1 MTKQNRDEN
10 IVQGAAIEC
19 KSAFIMLLVSI
30 LIVFDIVLAFS
41 PESLQTCFSGIV
53 AAFIAGGV
61 LFCAGWRGQLG
72 ILFKDTAEYKV
83 VFVILFVTVLVIGS
97 LACIFNKAS
106 LRTGITGILTSFIAG
121 GVLFCTGWRTELCH
135 LLKQDR
141 VPGGNLSGD
150 DIERGGEK

>member
-10 IVQGAAIEC
+10 FVKSAAIEC
-19 KSAFIMLLVSI
+19 KTAFITLLVSI
-30 LIVFDIVLAFS
+30 LIIFDIVLAFS

-61 LFCAGWRGQLG
+61 FFCAGCRQLG
-72 ILFKDTAEYKV
+72 ILFKESAEYKV

-97 LACIFNKAS
+97 LACIFSKAS
-106 LRTGITGILTSFIAG
+106 LRTRITGILTSFIAG
-121 GVLFCTGWRTELCH
+121 GALFCTGWRTELCH

-150 DIERGGEK
+150 DIKRGGEK